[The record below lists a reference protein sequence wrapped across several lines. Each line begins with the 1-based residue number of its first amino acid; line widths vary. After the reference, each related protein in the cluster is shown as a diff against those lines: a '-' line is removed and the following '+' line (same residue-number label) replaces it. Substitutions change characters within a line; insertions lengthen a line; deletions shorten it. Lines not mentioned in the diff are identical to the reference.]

1 MPDDL
6 FEIDW
11 ICREAAAAK
20 FTDAI
25 AADGGSVRGT
35 APFTPS
41 PEEVDLFA
49 DPQFDPLLAIT
60 VMLGLPLCLRMLRR
74 AVADLRGERG
84 TALVLDL
91 SGERPEA
98 RHVPLGDARLVIVKG
113 RDGQQVFDPENI
125 GGIESAFT
133 ELARNFIGRRA
144 G

>member
-1 MPDDL
+1 MPDDV

-11 ICREAAAAK
+11 ICREAAAQEFAA
-20 FTDAI
+20 AI
-25 AADGGSVRGT
+25 SADGGSVRGT

-41 PEEVDLFA
+41 PGEIDLFA
-49 DPQFDPLLAIT
+49 DPQFDPLLAVT
-60 VMLGLPLCLRMLRR
+60 VVLGLPLCLRVIRR
-74 AVADLRGERG
+74 MVADLRGERG

-98 RHVPLGDARLVIVKG
+98 RHVPLGDARVVIVRGK
-113 RDGQQVFDPENI
+113 DGQQVFDPENI

-133 ELARNFIGRRA
+133 ELARSFVGRRS